1 MLLTKVL
8 LLWEANEIELDL
20 QGLFCY
26 GYVLG
31 HAALTLNVRKI
42 DLFLSPQDL

>member
-1 MLLTKVL
+1 MLPTKVL
-8 LLWEANEIELDL
+8 LLLEANEIELDF

-31 HAALTLNVRKI
+31 DAALTLNVRKI
-42 DLFLSPQDL
+42 NLFFKPPNL

>member
-1 MLLTKVL
+1 MLPTKVL
-8 LLWEANEIELDL
+8 LLLEANEIELDF

-26 GYVLG
+26 GNVLG

-42 DLFLSPQDL
+42 NLFLSPQDL